1 MMKINRHILPI
12 ILVLSYFLPN
22 QISSIDKIDK
32 NNDKLYKR
40 AKSLE
45 NAGLVDDAEKLYI
58 QIFQNSPANQKYY
71 NALKKIL
78 VKNNDC
84 LGLMENSSLYSNAK
98 GNTKYSRIIE
108 LEAQIICNADWELL
122 FNQLLEGNMD
132 DPSYLKKIISKLMNN
147 NQREFAIE
155 AIVKI
160 RNHSADE
167 SFFANELGFYYM
179 SSGEYDKSVHEFL
192 NHIEKFPKHIRMI
205 NERIMSFPVDN
216 QEINEKII
224 NLLDSQDTIE
234 SKIILADYY
243 LKIELFENAINILKK
258 HNLFNQLL
266 LLAINLDQLNQH
278 TVANDLFLYILRNG
292 DDKVAQKA
300 VFEFA
305 KSLEKRGLLK
315 KSNLPISNFMDNN
328 SFFSSPFV
336 RINQSESILMH
347 QAMNLYDSLSINN
360 ANLDSAFRLSEI
372 QFRALGDLDSAYDL
386 YMKIYK
392 SSKNKDLK
400 LKAINRLVDVKLAK
414 GDTDTGATLLSK
426 ELDSKIWNDDQKLIL
441 RMKHN
446 QISFYKSEFE
456 FLFDDLTII
465 SKEFS
470 LEESDYNNIIDIMRV
485 LILFKDY
492 PELFQQY
499 TRAQLNIHQ
508 NKRIE
513 AIIILDDLSKKCEDV
528 MLKNL
533 INYQIATL
541 LIHQNK
547 NSEAIKKLE
556 SIYKQGIY
564 YERAQILLAEIY
576 DHIIIDDLNAKVYYL
591 SILQNFPNSIYYE
604 PIRLRLNKIM
614 ESAVQ

>member
-1 MMKINRHILPI
+1 MMKINYHILI
-12 ILVLSYFLPN
+12 SLLVLSYCLPN
-22 QISSIDKIDK
+22 QISAIDN
-32 NNDKLYKR
+32 NNDNLYKR

-45 NAGLVDDAEKLYI
+45 NAGLIDDAEQIYS
-58 QIFQNSPANQKYY
+58 QIFINSPTNQKYY
-71 NALKKIL
+71 NALKKLLI
-78 VKNNDC
+78 KNNDC
-84 LGLMENSSLYSNAK
+84 VGLMENSSIYSNAK
-98 GNTKYSRIIE
+98 GNTKYSKVIE

-122 FNQLLEGNMD
+122 FNQLLEENIND
-132 DPSYLKKIISKLMNN
+132 LSYLKKITSKLMNN
-147 NQREFAIE
+147 NQRDFGIE
-155 AIVKI
+155 TITKI
-160 RNHSADE
+160 RNYNVDK

-179 SSGEYDKSVHEFL
+179 SSGEYDKSTQEFL
-192 NHIEKFPKHIRMI
+192 NHIEKFPKHLRMI
-205 NERIMSFPVDN
+205 NERIMSFPIDD
-216 QEINEKII
+216 EKTNEKII
-224 NLLDSQDTIE
+224 NLLDNANTPE
-234 SKIILADYY
+234 SKIILGDYY
-243 LKIELFENAINILKK
+243 LKIEHFEDAINILKK
-258 HNLFNQLL
+258 HKLFNQLL
-266 LLAINLDQLNQH
+266 LLAMNLTQLNQDI
-278 TVANDLFLYILRNG
+278 TANDLFIYILRSG

-300 VFEFA
+300 VFELA

-336 RINQSESILMH
+336 RINEPESILMH
-347 QAMNLYDSLSINN
+347 KAMNLYDSLSINN
-360 ANLDSAFRLSEI
+360 ANLNSAFRLSEI

-386 YMKIYK
+386 YMNVYK
-392 SSKNKDLK
+392 TSKNKDLK

-414 GDTDTGATLLSK
+414 GDTDTGSELLSK
-426 ELDSKIWNDDQKLIL
+426 ELNSNIWNDDQKLIL

-446 QISFYKSEFE
+446 QISFYKSELN

-492 PELFQQY
+492 PELFQKY
-499 TRAQLNIHQ
+499 TSAQLKIHQ
-508 NKRIE
+508 NKRTE
-513 AIIILDDLSKKCEDV
+513 AITILDDLSIKCEDV

-533 INYQIATL
+533 IDYQIANL

-547 NSEAIKKLE
+547 ISEAIERLE
-556 SIYKQGIY
+556 SIHKEGIY
-564 YERAQILLAEIY
+564 YERAQILIAEIY
-576 DHIIIDDLNAKVYYL
+576 DHIIIDNLNAKVYYL